1 MTTTNARVK
10 KKNWALL
17 QAMSNVGY
25 SQRDLANMMGCHESI
40 ISRLVN
46 MRANPTEDEKQRI
59 ANILDSRPE
68 EIFE

>member
-1 MTTTNARVK
+1 MTTARFLK

-17 QAMSNVGY
+17 QAITNAGY

-59 ANILDSRPE
+59 ANILDTRPE
-68 EIFE
+68 TIFE